1 MCARAEQACQLIL
14 IVVESD
20 DEAQEAELRQ
30 GAHSWRGDKCFMFK
44 QTRYFVIFQLSG
56 IMVHAQFRIHLSCS
70 KMNIG

>member
-1 MCARAEQACQLIL
+1 MFDRAVHGWQLIL

-20 DEAQEAELRQ
+20 DEAQESELRQ
-30 GAHSWRGDKCFMFK
+30 VAHSWRGDKCFMFK
-44 QTRYFVIFQLSG
+44 QTRYFIMFQLSG